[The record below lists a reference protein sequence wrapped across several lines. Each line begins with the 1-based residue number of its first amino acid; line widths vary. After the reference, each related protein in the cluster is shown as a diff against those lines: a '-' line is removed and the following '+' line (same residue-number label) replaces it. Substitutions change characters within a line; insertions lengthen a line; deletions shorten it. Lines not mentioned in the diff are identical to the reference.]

1 MPDMPPLPESQIEK
15 LQAMAAAAKEDGAS
29 EPRALPIDWSTEPAP
44 VAANGVQ
51 VLGSPTQMALI
62 FTDMV
67 PFPGR
72 LAKDDAV
79 GEERARIVA
88 SLRL

>member
-44 VAANGVQ
+44 VAANGVP
-51 VLGSPTQMALI
+51 V
-62 FTDMV
+62 
-67 PFPGR
+67 R
-72 LAKDDAV
+72 DDLT
-79 GEERARIVA
+79 
-88 SLRL
+88 LRGIEPAETCCFMHVQPPPW